1 MKSKQW
7 YSNYKVVGIW
17 VCLMIAGLATQAQ
30 DSIALKVASYNIRYD
45 NKGDRDNGNAWENR
59 LPVITSL
66 IQYNDFD
73 ILGCQE
79 VLAHQ
84 FEDLKQQLPAY
95 TFIGVGRDDGKLAG
109 EFAPIVFKS
118 DRFSLLDSG
127 VMWLSE
133 TPHMPSKGWDAALPR
148 ICTWARL
155 EDKASGKRLWFFN
168 LHLDHVGLQA
178 REESCKLVLQ
188 RMRNVVGNDD
198 VLWTGDFN
206 VDQRNSIYQIIQG
219 SDYVVDAYEQAALRY
234 AHNGTF
240 NAFDPNLWTDSRIDH
255 IFVSK
260 TISVQKYAV
269 LLDTY
274 RSAADQKDVKKGD
287 FPSELSFKNHQARLP
302 SDHFPVVAELTIS
315 VR

>member
-1 MKSKQW
+1 MKSKQT
-7 YSNYKVVGIW
+7 YLKFGVVGIW
-17 VCLMIAGLATQAQ
+17 VCLMMAALSTHAQ
-30 DSIALKVASYNIRYD
+30 DAIALKVASYNIRYD
-45 NKGDRDNGNAWENR
+45 NKGDKDNGNGWESR
-59 LPVITSL
+59 LPVIASL
-66 IQYNDFD
+66 IKYNAFD

-79 VLAHQ
+79 VLSHQ
-84 FEDLKQQLPAY
+84 LEDLKQQLPEY
-95 TFIGVGRDDGKLAG
+95 TFIGVGRDDGQLEG

-118 DRFSLLDSG
+118 DRFSLIDSG

-133 TPHMPSKGWDAALPR
+133 TPHTPSKGWDAALPR

-188 RMRNVVGNDD
+188 RMRNVVGDD
-198 VLWTGDFN
+198 EVLWTGDFN
-206 VDQRNSIYQIIQG
+206 VDQSNSIYDIIQG
-219 SDYVVDAYEQAALRY
+219 SDYVSDAYELASLRY

-260 TISVQKYAV
+260 AITVQKYAV

-274 RSAADQKDVKKGD
+274 RSAEDQKDIKKGD
-287 FPSELSFKNHQARLP
+287 FPSELSFKNYKARLP
-302 SDHFPVVAELTIS
+302 SDHFPVVAEVTIPS
-315 VR
+315 R

>member
-1 MKSKQW
+1 MQYIKSICAAVLCTISICTPTAK
-7 YSNYKVVGIW
+7 
-17 VCLMIAGLATQAQ
+17 AQ
-30 DSIALKVASYNIRYD
+30 EPVALKVASYNVRYD
-45 NKGDRDNGNAWENR
+45 NQGDRDKGDAWENR
-59 LPVITSL
+59 LPVIASL
-66 IQYNDFD
+66 IKYNSFD
-73 ILGCQE
+73 IMGCQE

-84 FEDLKQQLPAY
+84 FEDLKQQLPDY

-109 EFAPIVFKS
+109 EFAPIVFKT

-148 ICTWARL
+148 ICTWAQL
-155 EDKASGKRLWFFN
+155 EDKSSGKRFWFFN
-168 LHLDHVGLQA
+168 LHLDHVGLKA

-188 RMRNVVGNDD
+188 RIRNVAKDD
-198 VLWTGDFN
+198 LILWTGDFN
-206 VDQRNSIYQIIQG
+206 VDQRNEIYHIIQG
-219 SDYVVDAYEQAALRY
+219 SDYMQDAFELAKIRY

-260 TISVQKYAV
+260 GIEVEKYAT

-274 RSAADQKDVKKGD
+274 RSGVDEKDVKKGD

-302 SDHFPVVAELTIS
+302 SDHFPVVAEIK
-315 VR
+315 VH

>member
-7 YSNYKVVGIW
+7 FSNYKIVGIW
-17 VCLMIAGLATQAQ
+17 LCLMIAGLATQAQ

-45 NKGDRDNGNAWENR
+45 NKGDRDAGNAWENR
-59 LPVITSL
+59 LPVIASL
-66 IQYNDFD
+66 IKYNDFD

-84 FEDLKQQLPAY
+84 FDDLKQQLPAY

-133 TPHMPSKGWDAALPR
+133 TPHIPSKGWDAALPR

-155 EDKASGKRLWFFN
+155 EDNASGKRLWFFN

-188 RMRNVVGNDD
+188 RIRNVVGDDD

-219 SDYVVDAYEQAALRY
+219 SGYVADAYEQASLRY

-260 TISVQKYAV
+260 AISVKKYAV

-274 RSAADQKDVKKGD
+274 RSAAGDNEVKKGD
-287 FPSELSFKNHQARLP
+287 FPSELSFKDYEARLP
-302 SDHFPVVAELTIS
+302 SDHFPVVAEITIP

>member
-7 YSNYKVVGIW
+7 YSKCKAVGIGL
-17 VCLMIAGLATQAQ
+17 CLTLVGMAAQAQ
-30 DSIALKVASYNIRYD
+30 DAITLKVASYNVRYD
-45 NKGDRDNGNAWENR
+45 NKGDRDAGNAWQNR
-59 LPVITSL
+59 LPVISSL
-66 IQYNDFD
+66 IKYNDFD

-84 FEDLKQQLPAY
+84 FEDLKQQLPQY

-133 TPHMPSKGWDAALPR
+133 TPHTPSTGWDAALPR

-155 EDKASGKRLWFFN
+155 QDTASGKRVWFFN
-168 LHLDHVGLQA
+168 LHLDHVGLKA

-188 RMRNVVGNDD
+188 RMRNVVGDDD

-206 VDQRNSIYQIIQG
+206 VDQSNSIYQIIQG
-219 SDYVVDAYEQAALRY
+219 SDYVFDAYEQAAIRY

-260 TISVQKYAV
+260 DIQVNKYAV

-274 RSAADQKDVKKGD
+274 RSAEDQEDVKKGD
-287 FPSELSFKNHQARLP
+287 FPKELSFKNYKARLP
-302 SDHFPVVAELTIS
+302 SDHFPVVAEITIPI
-315 VR
+315 R

>member
-7 YSNYKVVGIW
+7 FSNYKIVGIW
-17 VCLMIAGLATQAQ
+17 LCLMIAGLATQAQ

-45 NKGDRDNGNAWENR
+45 NKGDRDAGNAWENR
-59 LPVITSL
+59 LPVIASL
-66 IQYNDFD
+66 IKYNDFD

-84 FEDLKQQLPAY
+84 FDDLKQQLPAY

-133 TPHMPSKGWDAALPR
+133 TPHIPSKGWDAALPR
-148 ICTWARL
+148 ICTWALL
-155 EDKASGKRLWFFN
+155 EDNASGKRLWFFN

-188 RMRNVVGNDD
+188 RIRNVVGDDD

-219 SDYVVDAYEQAALRY
+219 SGYVADAYEHASLRY

-260 TISVQKYAV
+260 AISVKKYAV

-274 RSAADQKDVKKGD
+274 RSAAGDNEVKKGD
-287 FPSELSFKNHQARLP
+287 FPSELSFKDYEARLP
-302 SDHFPVVAELTIS
+302 SDHFPVVAEITIP